1 MLRDAG
7 AVRRRLKA
15 RLLLP
20 VLALP
25 ALALGALHGCG
36 GAVHVP
42 SGTPVTSRQPP
53 GPAPNPPTLLPPQV
67 AFDRYEVVTDSA
79 ERQTVL
85 TGFLLGGPIAE
96 LAVVSVDEH
105 DGRRLRIYAFAGSAW
120 RPSLDIALG
129 PEVRFVDIANIGGE
143 DRLVTYES
151 GRLSWL
157 DPKRGTGELLV
168 AVPSDFASP
177 RHREVPHVDITRD
190 VNGDG
195 RDDLV
200 VPDSAGFQVFVQAGD
215 GTFANP
221 VGIGPPTD
229 MSRIRGADGYRYDPW
244 SQSRVHAIDYD
255 GDGRRDL
262 AFWNGDHFAV
272 HLQEADGR
280 FRAVAETFTTEVG
293 FDSDKLS
300 SLATGDMTGRV
311 LHALSDVNGDGVG
324 DLAILALAGAS
335 SSSKESS
342 YEVHLGTRT
351 PDGRTEFAPS
361 ADIVFRSPGRIQ
373 LAVDRHDL
381 DGDGQAELMFTTI
394 DVASLS
400 GGLFKRLKGAMG
412 DDTWLHLEF
421 YRAGRGVFGDAANAR
436 RPMALDGA
444 PSHREPG
451 WVPLDVVLRGG
462 LHERRRTQD
471 GYRRAFNRTLLI
483 GDVTGDGRSDLLI
496 ETTPWALEAFAG
508 VPGPELFARI
518 PQTVAVEL
526 PNDGEYTWLS
536 DLNRD
541 GRQDIVIHHPFTLR
555 DPHGGRLRPPGAE
568 RHRVTLLLSR

>member
-1 MLRDAG
+1 MRGRPPFRVRALRVVLCVHTA
-7 AVRRRLKA
+7 ACASATSQRREA
-15 RLLLP
+15 R
-20 VLALP
+20 
-25 ALALGALHGCG
+25 
-36 GAVHVP
+36 
-42 SGTPVTSRQPP
+42 Q
-53 GPAPNPPTLLPPQV
+53 PQV
-67 AFDRYEVVTDSA
+67 AFDQYEVVTDST

-85 TGFLLGGPIAE
+85 TGFLLGGPVAE

-105 DGRRLRIYAFAGSAW
+105 GGRRLRVYAFADRAW
-120 RPSLDIALG
+120 RPSRDIALR
-129 PEVRFVDIANIGGE
+129 PAVRFVDVAEVGGK
-143 DRLVTYES
+143 DRLLTYEP
-151 GRLSWL
+151 GRLSWF
-157 DPKRGTGELLV
+157 DPERGTEELLV
-168 AVPSDFASP
+168 AVTSDFGSP
-177 RHREVPHVDITRD
+177 RQREVPHVDITRD

-200 VPDSAGFQVFVQAGD
+200 VPDAAGFQVFVQAGD

-255 GDGRRDL
+255 GDGQGDL
-262 AFWNGDHFAV
+262 AFWDDDQFAV

-280 FRAVAETFTTEVG
+280 FSAVAETFTTEVG

-300 SLATGDMTGRV
+300 SLAAGDMTGRV
-311 LHALSDVNGDGVG
+311 LHSLSDVNGDGVG
-324 DLAILALAGAS
+324 DLAILALEGTS
-335 SSSKESS
+335 TSSKQSS
-342 YEVHLGTRT
+342 YEVHPGTRT
-351 PDGRTEFAPS
+351 PDGRTTFAPS
-361 ADIVFRSPGRIQ
+361 ADIAFRSPGRIQ
-373 LAVDRHDL
+373 LALDRHDL
-381 DGDGQAELMFTTI
+381 DGDRQAELMFTTI

-421 YRAGRGVFGDAANAR
+421 HRAERGVFGEAANAVR
-436 RPMALDGA
+436 RIQLDGA

-462 LHERRRTQD
+462 LHENRRTQD
-471 GYRRAFNRTLLI
+471 SYRRAFNRTLLV

-496 ETTPWALEAFAG
+496 ETTPWALDAFAG
-508 VPGPELFARI
+508 VPGPELFARN
-518 PQTVAVEL
+518 PRTVAAEL
-526 PNDGEYTWLS
+526 PNDGEYTWLA

-541 GRQDIVIHHPFTLR
+541 GRQDIVVHHPFTLR

-568 RHRVTLLLSR
+568 RHRVTMLVSR

>member
-1 MLRDAG
+1 M
-7 AVRRRLKA
+7 
-15 RLLLP
+15 
-20 VLALP
+20 
-25 ALALGALHGCG
+25 
-36 GAVHVP
+36 
-42 SGTPVTSRQPP
+42 
-53 GPAPNPPTLLPPQV
+53 
-67 AFDRYEVVTDSA
+67 
-79 ERQTVL
+79 L
-85 TGFLLGGPIAE
+85 TGFLLGGPVAE

-105 DGRRLRIYAFAGSAW
+105 DGRRLRIHAFADSVW
-120 RPSLDIALG
+120 RPSLDTALR
-129 PEVRFVDIANIGGE
+129 PEVRFVDVSNIGGE
-143 DRLVTYES
+143 DRLVTYEP
-151 GRLSWL
+151 GRLSWF
-157 DPKRGTGELLV
+157 DPERGTEELLV
-168 AVPSDFASP
+168 AVTADFESP

-200 VPDSAGFQVFVQAGD
+200 VPDSAGFQVFVQTHD
-215 GTFANP
+215 GAFADP

-229 MSRIRGADGYRYDPW
+229 MSRIQGADGYRYDPW

-255 GDGRRDL
+255 GDRRRDL
-262 AFWNGDHFAV
+262 AFRDDDHFAV

-280 FRAVAETFTTEVG
+280 FRAVAETFANEVG

-300 SLATGDMTGRV
+300 SLAAGDMTGRV
-311 LHALSDVNGDGVG
+311 LHSLSDVNGDGVG
-324 DLAILALAGAS
+324 DLAILALKGTTTS
-335 SSSKESS
+335 SRESS

-351 PDGRTEFAPS
+351 HDGRTEFAPG
-361 ADIVFRSPGRIQ
+361 ADIVLRSPDRIQ
-373 LAVDRHDL
+373 LALDRHDL
-381 DGDGQAELMFTTI
+381 DRDGQPELMFTTI

-421 YRAGRGVFGDAANAR
+421 HRAERGVFGSAANAVR
-436 RPMALDGA
+436 RIALDGA

-451 WVPLDVVLRGG
+451 WVPLNIVLRGG
-462 LHERRRTQD
+462 LHESRRTQD
-471 GYRRAFNRTLLI
+471 DYRRAFNRTLLI

-496 ETTPWALEAFAG
+496 ETTPWALDVFAG
-508 VPGPELFARI
+508 VAGPGLFTRN

-526 PNDGEYTWLS
+526 ANDAEYTWLA

-568 RHRVTLLLSR
+568 RHRVTLLVAR